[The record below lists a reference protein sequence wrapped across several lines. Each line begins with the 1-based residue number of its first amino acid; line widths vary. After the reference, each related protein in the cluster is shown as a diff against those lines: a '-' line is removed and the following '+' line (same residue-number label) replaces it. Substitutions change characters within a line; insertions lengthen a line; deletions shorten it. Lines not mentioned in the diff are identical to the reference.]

1 MKLFIISGLS
11 GSGKSTVLHV
21 LEDIGFFCIDNLP
34 ISLLSNFAAQM
45 VSTPEHF
52 YEYAAVGIDARN
64 RTEDLKR
71 FPATLAG
78 LRTANLAC
86 EVVFLDAD
94 DNILIKRFSETRRKH
109 PLSQNDVS
117 LAEAISLE
125 RQLLDPIFH
134 EADLYVQTSQKNLH
148 QLRDLV
154 KERLTKSNEQH
165 LSLLFLSFGFKHGI
179 PADAD
184 YIFDVR
190 CLPNPYWETHLRE
203 YTGKDQPV
211 MDFLEKHETVI
222 DMYDDIKN
230 FAEKWIPRIKS
241 ADRTYLT
248 FAVGCTG
255 GHHRSVYLIE
265 RLSQYFAD
273 QYDLIVRHRELE

>member
-1 MKLFIISGLS
+1 M
-11 GSGKSTVLHV
+11 
-21 LEDIGFFCIDNLP
+21 GFFCIDNLP

-45 VSTPEHF
+45 VSTPERF

-64 RTEDLKR
+64 RSEDLSR
-71 FPATLAG
+71 FAAILSG
-78 LRTANLAC
+78 LRTADLPC

-109 PLSQNDVS
+109 PLTKDNIS
-117 LAEAISLE
+117 LAEAIKLE
-125 RQLLDPIFH
+125 RKLLDPISH
-134 EADLYVQTSQKNLH
+134 EADLYLQTSHTNLH

-154 KERLTKSNEQH
+154 KERLTKSSDKS
-165 LSLLFLSFGFKHGI
+165 LSLLFMSFGFKHGI

-203 YTGKDQPV
+203 FTGRDQPV
-211 MDFLEKHETVI
+211 IDYLEKHDTVS
-222 DMYDDIKN
+222 DMFDDIKN
-230 FAEKWIPRIKS
+230 FAERWIPRIKS

-248 FAVGCTG
+248 IAVGCTG
-255 GHHRSVYLIE
+255 GHHRSVYLTE
-265 RLSQYFAD
+265 KLSQHFANH
-273 QYDLIVRHRELE
+273 YDLIVRHRELE

>member
-45 VSTPEHF
+45 VSTPERF

-64 RTEDLKR
+64 RSEDLKR
-71 FPATLAG
+71 FPAILAG

-86 EVVFLDAD
+86 EVVFLDASD
-94 DNILIKRFSETRRKH
+94 EILIKRFSETRRKH
-109 PLSQNDVS
+109 PLSQDNVS
-117 LAEAISLE
+117 LAEAIKLE
-125 RQLLDPIFH
+125 RQLLDPISH
-134 EADLYVQTSQKNLH
+134 EADLYLQTSHTNLH
-148 QLRDLV
+148 QLRDLI
-154 KERLTKSNEQH
+154 KERLTKASDKT
-165 LSLLFLSFGFKHGI
+165 LSLLFMSFGFKHGT

-190 CLPNPYWETHLRE
+190 CLPNPYWEAQLRE
-203 YTGKDQPV
+203 YTGRDKPV
-211 MDFLEKHETVI
+211 IEFLEKHDTVT
-222 DMYDDIKN
+222 DMYEDIKS
-230 FAEKWIPRIKS
+230 FAEKWIPRIKA

-248 FAVGCTG
+248 FAIGCTG
-255 GHHRSVYLIE
+255 GHHRSVYLTE
-265 RLSQYFAD
+265 KLSQHFSK

>member
-45 VSTPEHF
+45 VSTPERF

-64 RTEDLKR
+64 RSEDLKR
-71 FPATLAG
+71 FSAILAG
-78 LRTANLAC
+78 LRTAELPC

-109 PLSQNDVS
+109 PLTDETTS
-117 LAEAISLE
+117 LAEAIKLE
-125 RQLLDPIFH
+125 RQLLDPISH
-134 EADLYVQTSQKNLH
+134 HADLYLQTSQTNLH
-148 QLRDLV
+148 QLRDLI
-154 KERLTKSNEQH
+154 KARLTKTSSNG
-165 LSLLFLSFGFKHGI
+165 LSILFMSFGFKHGM
-179 PADAD
+179 PTDTD
-184 YIFDVR
+184 FVFDVR

-203 YTGKDQPV
+203 FTGLDTPV
-211 MDFLEKHETVI
+211 QQFLEKQSAVTE
-222 DMYDDIKN
+222 MFDDIKQ
-230 FAEKWIPRIKS
+230 FAEKWIPRIQA

-248 FAVGCTG
+248 FAIGCTG

-265 RLSQYFAD
+265 KLSHYFD
-273 QYDLIVRHRELE
+273 KHYDLIVRHRELE

>member
-45 VSTPEHF
+45 VSTPERF

-64 RTEDLKR
+64 RSEDLKR
-71 FPATLAG
+71 FSAILSG
-78 LRTANLAC
+78 LRTTNLSC

-94 DNILIKRFSETRRKH
+94 DDILIKRFSETRRKH
-109 PLSQNDVS
+109 PLTKNNVS
-117 LAEAISLE
+117 LAEAIQQE
-125 RQLLDPIFH
+125 RELLDPISH
-134 EADLYVQTSQKNLH
+134 EADLYLETSRTNLH
-148 QLRDLV
+148 QLRDLI
-154 KERLTKSNEQH
+154 KERLTKSSDKT
-165 LSLLFLSFGFKHGI
+165 LSLLFMSFGFKHGL

-184 YIFDVR
+184 FIFDVR
-190 CLPNPYWETHLRE
+190 SLPNPYWETHLRE

-211 MDFLEKHETVI
+211 IEFLEKHNDVTE
-222 DMYDDIKN
+222 MHDDIKN
-230 FAEKWIPRIKS
+230 FAIKWIPRIKS

-248 FAVGCTG
+248 IAIGCTG

-265 RLSQYFAD
+265 KLSQYFKD